1 MSLLLA
7 KQPGTHRGRVGEASD
22 ILEES
27 FRGRLVREMSFTA
40 VDFETANSQRG
51 SVCAVGLAK
60 VVGGEIVERASWL
73 IKPPSGIDHFEPRN
87 VGIHGIRAK
96 DVVTARDWETS
107 LASIFRFADGG
118 QFVAYNAKFDASVM
132 RAATAATGM
141 DLPQH
146 EFYCALELAQG
157 HLDLPRHRLN
167 DVADHLNLPPF
178 EHHEAGA
185 DAIACASVVLAI
197 ARTQQMQSIAEMWA
211 TPLGTKRIKR
221 LDSSKVRTAVGGQ
234 INYTTERSLR
244 LADLP
249 QPNSAADPQHP
260 FFGHTFCFTGELQTF
275 SRLEAMAAVAECG
288 ATNRQGVTK
297 KTSYVVIGRSDAR
310 HSATVRNL
318 GSSNKERKALEYIAG
333 GQKITVL
340 GEREFMQLL
349 TGTRAKNRVLPSA
362 LIDSSALPIAS
373 PKTTGTTSGRSAS
386 TTTASRP
393 AVTDSGLHSGWNGLE
408 RVSEGPTWLVVLK
421 RVLGLK

>member
-1 MSLLLA
+1 
-7 KQPGTHRGRVGEASD
+7 
-22 ILEES
+22 
-27 FRGRLVREMSFTA
+27 MSFTA
-40 VDFETANSQRG
+40 IDFETANSMRG
-51 SVCAVGLAK
+51 SVCAVGLAR
-60 VVGGEIVERASWL
+60 VMHGEIVERASWL

-87 VGIHGIRAK
+87 VSIHGIRAK

-132 RAATAATGM
+132 REATAATGIDM
-141 DLPQH
+141 PKH

-167 DVADHLNLPPF
+167 DVTDHLNLPPF

-185 DAIACASVVLAI
+185 DAIACARVVLAI
-197 ARTQQMQSIAEMWA
+197 ARMGQLQSIAEMWT
-211 TPLGTKRIKR
+211 TPLSAKNANRPDT
-221 LDSSKVRTAVGGQ
+221 SKVRTPVGGQ

-310 HSATVRNL
+310 HSATVRDL
-318 GSSNKERKALEYIAG
+318 GSSNKERKALDYIAG
-333 GQKITVL
+333 GQQITVL

-349 TGTRAKNRVLPSA
+349 TGTRAKNTVLPPA
-362 LIDSSALPIAS
+362 LIDSSALPSGSRKRA
-373 PKTTGTTSGRSAS
+373 GTTIGRSTS
-386 TTTASRP
+386 TTTVSSP
-393 AVTDSGLHSGWNGLE
+393 SLPDSGLHCARNGLE
-408 RVSEGPTWLVVLK
+408 KVPGGPRWLAVLK

>member
-1 MSLLLA
+1 
-7 KQPGTHRGRVGEASD
+7 
-22 ILEES
+22 
-27 FRGRLVREMSFTA
+27 MSFTA
-40 VDFETANSQRG
+40 IDFETANSQRG
-51 SVCAVGLAK
+51 SVCAVGLAR
-60 VVGGEIVERASWL
+60 VVHGEIVERASWL

-132 RAATAATGM
+132 RAATVATGM

-167 DVADHLNLPPF
+167 DVTDHLNLPPF

-197 ARTQQMQSIAEMWA
+197 ARMGQLQSIAEMWT
-211 TPLGTKRIKR
+211 TPVSAKKAKRP
-221 LDSSKVRTAVGGQ
+221 DSSKARTPVGGQ

-275 SRLEAMAAVAECG
+275 SRLEAMAAVADRG
-288 ATNRQGVTK
+288 ATNRQSVTK

-310 HSATVRNL
+310 HSETIRDL
-318 GSSNKERKALEYIAG
+318 GSSNKERKALDYIAG
-333 GQKITVL
+333 GQQITVL
-340 GEREFMQLL
+340 GEREFLQLL
-349 TGTRAKNRVLPSA
+349 TGARAKDMFLPSA
-362 LIDSSALPIAS
+362 HIDSSALPNDS
-373 PKTTGTTSGRSAS
+373 RKTTGTTIARSDS

-393 AVTDSGLHSGWNGLE
+393 AVTDSRLHSGRNGLE
-408 RVSEGPTWLVVLK
+408 KVPEGPRWLVVLK

>member
-1 MSLLLA
+1 
-7 KQPGTHRGRVGEASD
+7 
-22 ILEES
+22 
-27 FRGRLVREMSFTA
+27 MSFTA
-40 VDFETANSQRG
+40 IDFETANSQRG
-51 SVCAVGLAK
+51 SVCAVGLAR
-60 VVGGEIVERASWL
+60 VVHGEIVERASWL

-167 DVADHLNLPPF
+167 DVTDHLNLPPF

-197 ARTQQMQSIAEMWA
+197 ARMGQLQSITEMWT
-211 TPLGTKRIKR
+211 TPLSAKTAKR
-221 LDSSKVRTAVGGQ
+221 LDSSKARTPAGGQ
-234 INYTTERSLR
+234 INYATERSLR

-249 QPNSAADPQHP
+249 QPNSDADPQHP
-260 FFGHTFCFTGELQTF
+260 FFGHTFCFTGELQSF
-275 SRLEAMAAVAECG
+275 SRLEAMTAVADCG
-288 ATNRQGVTK
+288 AANRQGVTK
-297 KTSYVVIGRSDAR
+297 KTSYVVIGRSDSG
-310 HSATVRNL
+310 HSATFGDL
-318 GSSNKERKALEYIAG
+318 GASNKERKALDYITG
-333 GQKITVL
+333 GQQITIL

-349 TGTRAKNRVLPSA
+349 RGARASNLVLPSA
-362 LIDSSALPIAS
+362 FTDSSDLPIAS
-373 PKTTGTTSGRSAS
+373 RKPTARTTGLSVPTTI
-386 TTTASRP
+386 ASRP
-393 AVTDSGLHSGWNGLE
+393 AVIDSDLHSARNGLE
-408 RVSEGPTWLVVLK
+408 KVPEGPRWLFVLK

>member
-1 MSLLLA
+1 
-7 KQPGTHRGRVGEASD
+7 
-22 ILEES
+22 
-27 FRGRLVREMSFTA
+27 MSFTA
-40 VDFETANSQRG
+40 IDFETANSQRG
-51 SVCAVGLAK
+51 SVCAVGLAR
-60 VVGGEIVERASWL
+60 VVNGEIVERASWL
-73 IKPPSGIDHFEPRN
+73 IKPPSGVDHFEPRN
-87 VGIHGIRAK
+87 VGIHGIRAQ

-118 QFVAYNAKFDASVM
+118 HFVAYNAKFDASVM
-132 RAATAATGM
+132 RAATDATGI

-197 ARTQQMQSIAEMWA
+197 ARMAQLQSIAEMWT
-211 TPLGTKRIKR
+211 TPLGAKKTKRP
-221 LDSSKVRTAVGGQ
+221 DSSKARTPVGGQ

-249 QPNSAADPQHP
+249 QPNSSADPQHP
-260 FFGHTFCFTGELQTF
+260 FFGQTFCFTGELQSF
-275 SRLEAMAAVAECG
+275 SRLEAMAAVAACG

-297 KTSYVVIGRSDAR
+297 KTSYVVIGRSDAG
-310 HSATVRNL
+310 HSASVEDL
-318 GSSNKERKALEYIAG
+318 GVSNKERKALDYLAS
-333 GQKITVL
+333 GQQMTVL

-349 TGTRAKNRVLPSA
+349 TGTRAKDLVVSSPLGDSSDRPSA
-362 LIDSSALPIAS
+362 E
-373 PKTTGTTSGRSAS
+373 PKPTPATTGRPASAKP
-386 TTTASRP
+386 ASRP
-393 AVTDSGLHSGWNGLE
+393 AGDPGLNVDQSGFEKLP
-408 RVSEGPTWLVVLK
+408 EGPRWLVILK
-421 RVLGLK
+421 RVFGLK